1 MIDKTDLGKLLVLL
15 LSIFENSN
23 RLHLAKISFR
33 CQDFNKLR
41 GFMDFYFQNKSLR

>member
-33 CQDFNKLR
+33 CQDFKK